1 MHKGE
6 QSFSLVCTS
15 RKATSLLHNKIY
27 FMHTYASYDAL
38 YNINLLR
45 VTLALVSQNP
55 REWIFLV
62 SISLLVVMFSS
73 HTSWVLTLK

>member
-15 RKATSLLHNKIY
+15 RHATSLLHNKIH
-27 FMHTYASYDAL
+27 FMHTYASYDTL